1 VPPAHGRPAQR
12 ERREHGDRQ
21 HGDRD
26 DEADLDGGAG
36 GLCSPSAPSQEATTR
51 FLADLGA
58 AATLAA
64 AHEQRAKVRLP
75 ERQRFVGSAAPR
87 HNTTRPAGRGRDA
100 AVEDGEAWLVRY
112 CIKLA
117 ADWTTRSA
125 RVVGQSAAV
134 VREAT
139 LETDGDCRWRTNG
152 VAAPA
157 LDGCLDVDLESSAL
171 TNAFRMH
178 RLGLEIGEQAPAPGA
193 CVRAL
198 HLGVER
204 LEQRYERLDNDGDRQ
219 R

>member
-1 VPPAHGRPAQR
+1 MPF
-12 ERREHGDRQ
+12 
-21 HGDRD
+21 RD
-26 DEADLDGGAG
+26 
-36 GLCSPSAPSQEATTR
+36 
-51 FLADLGA
+51 
-58 AATLAA
+58 
-64 AHEQRAKVRLP
+64 
-75 ERQRFVGSAAPR
+75 SAAFAARR
-87 HNTTRPAGRGRDA
+87 HRHARAGFEVVFLHPDGSGRRVEGPTT

-178 RLGLEIGEQAPAPGA
+178 RMGLEIGEQAQAPGA

-198 HLGVER
+198 RLGVER